1 MEGVEQMARAINEV
15 CHDDVLIMNDIK
27 NSPEPLRSMV
37 YHALGDVAEAIDG
50 TDLYH
55 EIVDHLET
63 IY

>member
-1 MEGVEQMARAINEV
+1 
-15 CHDDVLIMNDIK
+15 MNDIK